1 MRIIKFCKS
10 YRNDASRK
18 TASARQPS
26 DFLILRTK
34 RTQGKKTYSSVSLNS
49 KTLLMCRMFQ
59 QKAALPALFFPRA
72 FCTFLNNDEYR
83 NSGRCIRH
91 NHSCNRS
98 RIRRMSV
105 SLFSLRQQFFP
116 EKNYASKISQLWS
129 FRVYPCI
136 LPGSSTISLTL
147 KKVHSMQIAACR
159 F

>member
-1 MRIIKFCKS
+1 MHH
-10 YRNDASRK
+10 
-18 TASARQPS
+18 ARLHQQDNRVIFWYS
-26 DFLILRTK
+26 EQK

-49 KTLLMCRMFQ
+49 KTLLMTSPNVPTKSCTTSS
-59 QKAALPALFFPRA
+59 LFPPLFTRA

-98 RIRRMSV
+98 RIHRMSV

-136 LPGSSTISLTL
+136 LPGSSTNSLTL
-147 KKVHSMQIAACR
+147 KKVHSMQIAASR